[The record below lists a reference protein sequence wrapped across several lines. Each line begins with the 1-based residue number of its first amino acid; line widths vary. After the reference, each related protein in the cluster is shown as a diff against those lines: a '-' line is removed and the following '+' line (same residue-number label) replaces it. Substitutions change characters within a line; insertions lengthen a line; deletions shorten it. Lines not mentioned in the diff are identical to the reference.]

1 MERNKEDIAFVKG
14 ILKGSNLDE
23 KNEAYI
29 YEVLKVL
36 PNFDKLKEV
45 IKSIKKTIRIE
56 RNIEYFRSN
65 K

>member
-45 IKSIKKTIRIE
+45 IKSIKKNHKNRAQH
-56 RNIEYFRSN
+56 
-65 K
+65 